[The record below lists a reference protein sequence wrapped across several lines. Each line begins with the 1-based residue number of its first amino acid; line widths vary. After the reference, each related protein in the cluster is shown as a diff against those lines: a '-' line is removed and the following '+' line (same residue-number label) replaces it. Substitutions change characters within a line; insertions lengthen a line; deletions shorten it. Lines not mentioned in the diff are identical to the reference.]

1 MSATISEYRLRRR
14 VLFYEAD
21 PAGIVH
27 FSWFFRYMEEAEHA
41 LWRAAG
47 LSIAP
52 KESEFVFPRI
62 NAEFDYHN
70 PLRFEDEFD
79 VHIRIAAMT
88 DKTMRYACVLTRGA
102 TKIATGSLT
111 IVCATRQG
119 DDIKSASFPPAMAA
133 RFAVAPE
140 PESI

>member
-1 MSATISEYRLRRR
+1 MPAPVSEHRLRRR

-41 LWRAAG
+41 LWREAG

-52 KESEFVFPRI
+52 REGEFVFPRI
-62 NAEFDYHN
+62 NAAFDYHT

-79 VHIRIAAMT
+79 VHIRVAAMT

-111 IVCATRQG
+111 IVCATRYG

-140 PESI
+140 PGRV